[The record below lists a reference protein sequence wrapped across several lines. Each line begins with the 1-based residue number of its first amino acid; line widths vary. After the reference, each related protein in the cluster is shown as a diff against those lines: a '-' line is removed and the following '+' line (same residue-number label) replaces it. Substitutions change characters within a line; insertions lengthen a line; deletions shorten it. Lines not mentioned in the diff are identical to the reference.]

1 MVVAYRLSPVTFW
14 LARGLNLVKTP
25 YIAMANLVAGEQI
38 APEFIQHQATPDA
51 LCDALFGFLD
61 FPERVE
67 AMQRVC
73 MRVHRELQ
81 QDSSQKAAEAIV
93 RLLDSVNGS

>member
-61 FPERVE
+61 SPERV
-67 AMQRVC
+67 AAVQKVC
-73 MRVHRELQ
+73 VRVHQELQ
-81 QDSSQKAAEAIV
+81 QDSSRRAADAIV
-93 RLLDSVNGS
+93 RLLENGS